1 MCYGYKKPK
10 GITKMEQSQK
20 EKELT
25 TFIESLNL
33 TEEQEDKIILMLRAL
48 IKKQT

>member
-1 MCYGYKKPK
+1 MNK
-10 GITKMEQSQK
+10 SQK

-33 TEEQEDKIILMLRAL
+33 TEEQEDKIILMLRL
-48 IKKQT
+48 FTKNQP

>member
-1 MCYGYKKPK
+1 MN
-10 GITKMEQSQK
+10 TSQK

-33 TEEQEDKIILMLRAL
+33 TEEQEDKIILILRAL
-48 IKKQT
+48 VEKQNK

>member
-1 MCYGYKKPK
+1 
-10 GITKMEQSQK
+10 MEQSQK

>member
-1 MCYGYKKPK
+1 MDAV
-10 GITKMEQSQK
+10 QK

-25 TFIESLNL
+25 TFIESLKL

-48 IKKQT
+48 IQKQNK